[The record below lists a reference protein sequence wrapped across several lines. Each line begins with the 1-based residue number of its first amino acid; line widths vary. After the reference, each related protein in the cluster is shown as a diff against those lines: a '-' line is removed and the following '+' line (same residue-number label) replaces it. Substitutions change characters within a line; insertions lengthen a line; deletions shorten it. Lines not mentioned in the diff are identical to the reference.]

1 MTKASIA
8 PLTLDQLPVE
18 TRQSLEFAQKL
29 MGFVPN
35 DALVM
40 ARWPE
45 LLRAMQQLVAVVYQ
59 PRHIEPGLKRLL
71 ALMVSAAAGCRYC
84 QAHTAHGAAQK
95 ADVSAEKLAAVWQHA
110 TSPLFAPAERAAL
123 DFAFAA
129 GQTPNTVSDA
139 HFARLREYYSD
150 DAILEITG
158 VIALFG
164 FLNRWND
171 TLATPLENVP
181 LAFAATQLASQGWQ
195 PGKHQP

>member
-8 PLTLDQLPVE
+8 PLTLDQLPIE

-45 LLRAMQQLVAVVYQ
+45 LLRAMQQLVAVIYQ

-84 QAHTAHGAAQK
+84 QAHTAHGA
-95 ADVSAEKLAAVWQHA
+95 D
-110 TSPLFAPAERAAL
+110 
-123 DFAFAA
+123 
-129 GQTPNTVSDA
+129 
-139 HFARLREYYSD
+139 
-150 DAILEITG
+150 
-158 VIALFG
+158 
-164 FLNRWND
+164 
-171 TLATPLENVP
+171 
-181 LAFAATQLASQGWQ
+181 
-195 PGKHQP
+195 HQC